1 METLYP
7 YSQQQLWSQKPPA
20 GGRPCDKALV
30 DSQNKQAMTS
40 EKLRPCHLLI
50 EEVKHFRG

>member
-40 EKLRPCHLLI
+40 EQLRPCHLLI